1 MSPGSPG
8 SVSVG
13 WSVLFGLLLSEG
25 RTFLFFPS
33 GSGSES
39 LLILDSAFLSYN
51 KLILSMN
58 LNKIK
63 FTLLDCTYLFLCR
76 FNLTLTIKNRDEKS
90 MLVLIKK
97 NSSPIAMTDQFELNQ
112 HHIVSARSADQLS
125 DLSPKVLLN
134 CVVFS

>member
-1 MSPGSPG
+1 MVLSLLGGQSYLGCCYLKQEPFFFFPCG
-8 SVSVG
+8 SVSG
-13 WSVLFGLLLSEG
+13 
-25 RTFLFFPS
+25 
-33 GSGSES
+33 S

-97 NSSPIAMTDQFELNQ
+97 I
-112 HHIVSARSADQLS
+112 
-125 DLSPKVLLN
+125 VLLLR
-134 CVVFS
+134 